1 MPVLTIVFCDLLLNA
16 FANIDDTL
24 LLIFKLALEL
34 LLLFALLLLLLVL
47 LLGVVDVA
55 GCVLILLAVNAA
67 AADNSES
74 ALAAPLTPVPDP
86 VPFGHIGDIGGVLPV
101 LGIAVVFV

>member
-24 LLIFKLALEL
+24 LLMFKLVLEL
-34 LLLFALLLLLLVL
+34 FVLFALLLLLGGFVA
-47 LLGVVDVA
+47 VVE
-55 GCVLILLAVNAA
+55 GGVLILLAVNAA
-67 AADNSES
+67 AADNNER
-74 ALAAPLTPVPDP
+74 APAAELIPVAPVVAVTLFDP
-86 VPFGHIGDIGGVLPV
+86 GDIGGVL